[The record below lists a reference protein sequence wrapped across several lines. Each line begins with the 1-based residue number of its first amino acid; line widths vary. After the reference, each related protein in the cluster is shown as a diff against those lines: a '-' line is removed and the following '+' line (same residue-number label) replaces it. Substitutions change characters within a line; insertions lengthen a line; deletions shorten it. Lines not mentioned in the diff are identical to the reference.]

1 MIKHKK
7 WIGKIFRSKNTL
19 ISRYKKIRLDK
30 NERITHFEKNFFRK
44 FISKIT
50 PEKIS
55 SYPEVSTLY
64 KALSNLHK
72 IKVNQFV
79 LTAGA
84 DSAIKNCF
92 ELFVS
97 KGEKVIALN
106 PTFAMVDVYCQMFG
120 AKKINISYDRN
131 LNLDIN
137 YLIKSISAKVSLII
151 IANPNSPTGTL
162 ISMSDMEKIL
172 KKANKFNVPLI
183 VDEAYYG
190 FSNETALPLLKKYKN
205 LIIIRTF
212 SKAYGLA
219 GLRVGYT
226 ISNYL
231 VAKLLFKLKPMYE
244 VNSIGVEA
252 SVMMLKNLTIQKN
265 YIYQTKKGLR
275 LLTRYLEKNKISFVT
290 THANFIY
297 INLGKK
303 INYNYNKLLEAGI
316 LSKKGMAVKGYN
328 NYLRITLG
336 PPKEMK
342 LIISNL
348 KNIKRS

>member
-1 MIKHKK
+1 MIKQKK
-7 WIGKIFRSKNTL
+7 WIGKIFRSKNII

-30 NERITHFEKNFFRK
+30 NERKTHFEKNFFRK
-44 FISKIT
+44 LISKIT

-137 YLIKSISAKVSLII
+137 YLIKSISVKVSLII
-151 IANPNSPTGTL
+151 IS
-162 ISMSDMEKIL
+162 
-172 KKANKFNVPLI
+172 
-183 VDEAYYG
+183 
-190 FSNETALPLLKKYKN
+190 
-205 LIIIRTF
+205 
-212 SKAYGLA
+212 
-219 GLRVGYT
+219 
-226 ISNYL
+226 
-231 VAKLLFKLKPMYE
+231 
-244 VNSIGVEA
+244 
-252 SVMMLKNLTIQKN
+252 LKN
-265 YIYQTKKGLR
+265 
-275 LLTRYLEKNKISFVT
+275 F
-290 THANFIY
+290 
-297 INLGKK
+297 
-303 INYNYNKLLEAGI
+303 
-316 LSKKGMAVKGYN
+316 
-328 NYLRITLG
+328 G
-336 PPKEMK
+336 PKF
-342 LIISNL
+342 
-348 KNIKRS
+348 